1 MSKAGIIAAFLCV
14 AAIAGCAD
22 PEPPPPPRPL
32 PQIWSLDCT
41 QAIWSGSL
49 FPSQPHGVTVLGG
62 RPEAVQIFGSP
73 GTAPWGLTCVGDYVR
88 TGCHMGAD
96 TRFGPPYAPA
106 PNSPGYPSADG
117 WDLRT
122 DGTPNGNGCYSTR
135 TDLITRAYIAVSCC
149 RVVPR

>member
-1 MSKAGIIAAFLCV
+1 MAVVLG
-14 AAIAGCAD
+14 AIALAACSD
-22 PEPPPPPRPL
+22 PEQPPPAPKPPPMWGL
-32 PQIWSLDCT
+32 ECT

-49 FPSQPHGVTVLGG
+49 FPSQPHGITVLAG
-62 RPEAVQIFGSP
+62 RPEAVQIFGTP

-106 PNSPGYPSADG
+106 PYASGYPSAEG

-122 DGTPNGNGCYSTR
+122 DGTPNGNGCYTTR